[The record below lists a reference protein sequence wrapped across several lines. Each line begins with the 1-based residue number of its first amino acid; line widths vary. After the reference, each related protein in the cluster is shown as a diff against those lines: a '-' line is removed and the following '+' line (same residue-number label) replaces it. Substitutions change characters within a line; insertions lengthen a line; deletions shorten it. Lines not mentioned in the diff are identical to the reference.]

1 MRWHTPD
8 ESERV
13 YRRISYGPLVDVFVL
28 DMRSYRGPNTHNRQ
42 PEPGPDSVFMGPTQI
57 EWLIREL
64 QASKATWKVIASD
77 MPLGLLVEDGKD
89 DSGRPRFEA
98 VANGEGPA
106 LGRELEIA
114 RLLSALKRN
123 RIRNLVWLTGDVH
136 YTAAHYYDP
145 DRARFRDF
153 DPFWEFVSGPLHAG
167 AANEPRP
174 TDDTFGT
181 TVMFQRT
188 AKSALA
194 SPYEG
199 MLFFGEVTIEGRTG
213 ELTVRLKD
221 LENVTHFTKTLPADR
236 R

>member
-1 MRWHTPD
+1 
-8 ESERV
+8 
-13 YRRISYGPLVDVFVL
+13 
-28 DMRSYRGPNTHNRQ
+28 
-42 PEPGPDSVFMGPTQI
+42 
-57 EWLIREL
+57 
-64 QASKATWKVIASD
+64 
-77 MPLGLLVEDGKD
+77 MPLGLLVDDGKD
-89 DSGRPRFEA
+89 ELGPPRFEA
-98 VANGEGPA
+98 VANGDGPA
-106 LGRELEIA
+106 LGRELEI

-123 RIRNLVWLTGDVH
+123 RVRNHVWLTADVH
-136 YTAAHYYDP
+136 YTAALYYDP

-167 AANEPRP
+167 VANEPRP

-181 TVMFQRT
+181 TAMFQRT

-213 ELTVRLKD
+213 EPTVRLKD
-221 LENVTHFTKTLPADR
+221 LENVTLFTKTLPADR